1 VNESHHFVETF
12 SCVCTF
18 YDKTKKRRKGCEDCR
33 EICGVINGKG
43 RVIFK
48 GELEVALQKEKNWH

>member
-1 VNESHHFVETF
+1 VETF